1 MQISTNYLGNTRNFL
16 LKNNPYKFEVH
27 IDRAIRFRFLIEKS
41 NFVSCKIERARIPKG
56 EKLTK
61 EEKLAMSKMFVRF

>member
-1 MQISTNYLGNTRNFL
+1 M
-16 LKNNPYKFEVH
+16 H
-27 IDRAIRFRFLIEKS
+27 IDRAIRFRFLIEKF
-41 NFVSCKIERARIPKG
+41 NFVSCKIKRARIPKG